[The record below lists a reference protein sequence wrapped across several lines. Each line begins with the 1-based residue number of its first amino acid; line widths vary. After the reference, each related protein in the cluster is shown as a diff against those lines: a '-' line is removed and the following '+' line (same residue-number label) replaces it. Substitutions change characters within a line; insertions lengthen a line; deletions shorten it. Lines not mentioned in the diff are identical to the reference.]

1 MTNIYKWWILIILS
15 VILIGWL
22 FFSIRYGNL
31 AVEKA
36 LIVNVFFIIAYFLY
50 LINYIRFNKS

>member
-15 VILIGWL
+15 LILIGWL

-31 AVEKA
+31 AVEEV
-36 LIVNVFFIIAYFLY
+36 LIINVFFIIAYFLY

>member
-15 VILIGWL
+15 LILIGWL

-31 AVEKA
+31 AVEEV
-36 LIVNVFFIIAYFLY
+36 LIINVFFIIAYFHY